1 VTVTDVTPV
10 PGVPAVPERLDDDE
24 YQARVERLRGYRE
37 QLDRADQQA
46 DTGSLDRA
54 ADLAAIY
61 ADKRW
66 VDELPA
72 PGKASFRGRPVEPD
86 SLSRFAKWAKE
97 RLELEPRH
105 CYQLYRAE
113 QVATYLRLAQ
123 ISPGRSER
131 VLRPLSK
138 LLKKGS
144 ERGEQAPDVWRRAVE
159 LADGDRPTNTH
170 IRKALADH
178 DKAMGYTQPR
188 TRADDGQSFT
198 SVSKRFLRDG
208 EWIARHATEAQRQ
221 KVIAELQARLAQLKA
236 HDK

>member
-1 VTVTDVTPV
+1 MTVTAV
-10 PGVPAVPERLDDDE
+10 PSVPAVPERLDDAE

-66 VDELPA
+66 VDEQPA
-72 PGKASFRGRPVEPD
+72 PKKTHHRGRPVEPD

-105 CYQLYRAE
+105 CYQLYRAD
-113 QVATYLRLAQ
+113 QIAAYLRQAQ
-123 ISPGRSER
+123 IKPGASER

-144 ERGEQAPDVWRRAVE
+144 ERGEQAPDIWRRAVQ
-159 LADGDRPTNTH
+159 LAEGDRPTNTH

-178 DKAMGYTQPR
+178 DKELGYTQPR
-188 TRADDGQSFT
+188 VRTDDGQSFT

-221 KVIAELQARLAQLKA
+221 KVIAELQARLTQLQQPK
-236 HDK
+236 

>member
-10 PGVPAVPERLDDDE
+10 PAVPERLDDTD

-72 PGKASFRGRPVEPD
+72 PKKTHHRGRPVEPD

-97 RLELEPRH
+97 RLDLQPRH
-105 CYQLYRAE
+105 CYQLHRASE
-113 QVATYLRLAQ
+113 VATYLRAAQ
-123 ISPGRSER
+123 LNPGGSEY

-138 LLKKGS
+138 LLKDK
-144 ERGEQAPDVWRRAVE
+144 RGDQAPDVWRRAVQ
-159 LADGDRPTNTH
+159 LAEGEPLTNTH
-170 IRKALADH
+170 LRKALADH

-188 TRADDGQSFT
+188 VRTDDGQSFA

-208 EWIARHATEAQRQ
+208 EWIARHATKAQRQ
-221 KVIAELQARLAQLKA
+221 KVIAELQARLAQLQQ
-236 HDK
+236 DK